1 MYLSITILIPIL
13 NFMKLIKLFKYE
25 IIKILIFLFLFFSTL
40 VIVLSAQENYYDHNR
55 NGYNYKDLHSLENL
69 QSRNN
74 SKN

>member
-1 MYLSITILIPIL
+1 
-13 NFMKLIKLFKYE
+13 MKLIKLFKYE
-25 IIKILIFLFLFFSTL
+25 LIKIIIFLFLFFSTL

-55 NGYNYKDLHSLENL
+55 NRENNTKNFHSLENL